1 MIENQSIGARLP
13 TEVDAMARS
22 QTMARRRMARAIPPQ
37 TCSVCGGAD
46 VAVDEVFERGLW
58 LLAECRR
65 CENQWTE
72 GPLGGSRGPVTRA
85 FAVID
90 EEQVA
95 AA

>member
-1 MIENQSIGARLP
+1 
-13 TEVDAMARS
+13 MARS
-22 QTMARRRMARAIPPQ
+22 RSMARSRTARAIAPQ

-72 GPLGGSRGPVTRA
+72 GPLGGPRGPVARA
-85 FAVID
+85 LAVAA

>member
-1 MIENQSIGARLP
+1 
-13 TEVDAMARS
+13 MARS
-22 QTMARRRMARAIPPQ
+22 QSMARRRMARAIPHPI
-37 TCSVCGGAD
+37 CSVCGGAD

-72 GPLGGSRGPVTRA
+72 GPQDGPRGPIARA
-85 FAVID
+85 RAVPA

>member
-1 MIENQSIGARLP
+1 
-13 TEVDAMARS
+13 
-22 QTMARRRMARAIPPQ
+22 MARRRTARAITPQ

-72 GPLGGSRGPVTRA
+72 GPLGGPRGPIARA
-85 FAVID
+85 VAVPA
-90 EEQVA
+90 EEQA
-95 AA
+95 AAA

>member
-1 MIENQSIGARLP
+1 
-13 TEVDAMARS
+13 
-22 QTMARRRMARAIPPQ
+22 MARRRTAVAATPQ

-46 VAVDEVFERGLW
+46 VAVDEVIERGLW

-65 CENQWTE
+65 CENRWTE
-72 GPLGGSRGPVTRA
+72 GPLGGPRGPIARALAVTA
-85 FAVID
+85 

>member
-1 MIENQSIGARLP
+1 MSRSQQ
-13 TEVDAMARS
+13 ARS
-22 QTMARRRMARAIPPQ
+22 QQARSQQARPRSIARQRTARAIAPQ

-65 CENQWTE
+65 CENQCTE
-72 GPLGGSRGPVTRA
+72 GPLGGPRGPTARA
-85 FAVID
+85 LTAVA

>member
-1 MIENQSIGARLP
+1 
-13 TEVDAMARS
+13 MARS
-22 QTMARRRMARAIPPQ
+22 QSAQSTGRRRTAAVVTPQ

-72 GPLGGSRGPVTRA
+72 GPLGGPRGPVARA
-85 FAVID
+85 LAVAA